1 MDSKIYLGNDLI
13 HPETN
18 SNVVLHNNSNLKNFL
33 NGLVST
39 DNMPQ
44 FMQNFLMSADYIA
57 ANQALKTIPETYF
70 DECFNSWTGVG
81 SPVVANNVLN
91 LDGSQYIYS
100 NGTFSLTDT
109 FTIQLCITTGS
120 DVSTSQCIADFYVST
135 NKRIIFDIVSDTIK
149 ININTNG
156 TSHYFATASVSAN
169 SVYYI
174 ELDRDFNN
182 NIWRF
187 FCNGSLVGSLDTGY
201 SPTASITHKVYLGST
216 YVPSRQ
222 MSGKINEF
230 RLSNIV
236 RHTSNHST
244 GKDEYF
250 SLDDHTLSLLHF
262 DN

>member
-1 MDSKIYLGNDLI
+1 MNTQIYIGDTLA
-13 HPETN
+13 HPETD
-18 SNVVLHNNSNLKNFL
+18 SEVVLHNDSNLKNFL
-33 NGLVST
+33 NGLVSV

-44 FMQNFLMSADYIA
+44 FMQDFLMSADYKD
-57 ANQALKTIPETYF
+57 ANRALQSNPETYF

-91 LDGSQYIYS
+91 LNGSQYIYS

-109 FTIQLCITTGS
+109 FCIQICITTGS
-120 DVSTSQCIADFYVST
+120 DVSTSQCFADFYVST
-135 NKRIIFDIVSDTIK
+135 NKRIIFDIASDTIR
-149 ININTNG
+149 INIATNG
-156 TSHYFATASVSAN
+156 TGHCSTAASVSAN
-169 SVYYI
+169 SVYFI
-174 ELDRDFNN
+174 ELDRDFNSN
-182 NIWRF
+182 YWRF
-187 FCNGSLVGSLDTGY
+187 FCNGRLVGSLDTGY
-201 SPTASITHKVYLGST
+201 SSTANINHKVYLGST

-230 RLSNIV
+230 RLSNCV

-250 SLDDHTLSLLHF
+250 SLDSFTLSLLHF